1 MASFLLGQQMKIE
14 RKFIDLKDLVVSEE
28 GPGTIEGYRAVF
40 GEIDEGGDLIVQGFF
55 KESIPEYLD
64 AGFTTHSHD
73 WDFDKTVGYPL
84 EAKEDDHG
92 LHVKS
97 EFHTTPD
104 AQAVRQKA
112 IERKKAGKRIGF
124 SFGYSISDKFYIE
137 AKDFKEQLPLYVKAE
152 RLQANLLKAQNFDR
166 IRILKKGE
174 IIEDAIV
181 TAPMNKLAMAS
192 AVKSIESKGMLAD
205 ELAQTTPSTWEIES
219 AFRRIIRKIAE
230 TAKNAPSIGES
241 SFDWRAKI
249 AEAVSEYGPT
259 MQPLIIAQVEQFLDS
274 SDDEFYLKGESVS
287 GSFESFDA
295 VVAAVEKHTAKMQRN
310 HANRVKEGRVLSGTN
325 RAKVQAAY
333 DALGDLLTASETA
346 PKEPTEEGKIDV
358 SALRTQSLR
367 MQSLARLALT

>member
-1 MASFLLGQQMKIE
+1 MNIE
-14 RKFIDLKDLVVSEE
+14 RKFIDLKDLTVTEE
-28 GPGTIEGYRAVF
+28 GPGEISGYRAVF
-40 GEIDEGGDLIVQGFF
+40 GEIDEGGDLIAKGFF
-55 KESIPEYLD
+55 ADSITEYLE

-92 LHVKS
+92 LFVKS

-104 AQAVRQKA
+104 AQSVRQKA
-112 IERKKAGKRIGF
+112 LERKKAGKRVGF
-124 SFGYSISDKFYIE
+124 SFGYSISDKSIIE
-137 AKDFKEQLPLYVKAE
+137 AKDFKEQLPLYVKPE
-152 RLQANLLKAQNFDR
+152 RLQANLLKAQTFDR

-181 TAPMNKLAMAS
+181 TAPMNKLAMAGS
-192 AVKSIESKGMLAD
+192 VKSKDGGKGMLAD

-241 SFDWRAKI
+241 AFDWRAKV

-259 MQPLIIAQVEQFLDS
+259 MQPLIIAQIEEFLES

-295 VVAAVEKHTAKMQRN
+295 VVAAVEKHTHNMQRN
-310 HANRVKEGRVLSGTN
+310 HANRVKEGRVLSGAN
-325 RAKVQAAY
+325 RTIVKAAV
-333 DALGDLLTASETA
+333 DALNELLAASETA
-346 PKEPTEEGKIDV
+346 PKPIEEEKIDV
-358 SALRTQSLR
+358 SALRTQSMRVRHRL
-367 MQSLARLALT
+367 MTNLAHTA

>member
-1 MASFLLGQQMKIE
+1 MASFLLGQQMKKIE
-14 RKFIDLKDLVVSEE
+14 RKFIDLKDLVVSED

-40 GEIDEGGDLIVQGFF
+40 GEIDEGGDLIVPGFF
-55 KESIPEYLD
+55 KESIAEYLD

-73 WDFDKTVGYPL
+73 WAFDKTVGYPL

-97 EFHTTPD
+97 EFHTTDD

-112 IERKKAGKRIGF
+112 IERKKAGKRVGF
-124 SFGYSISDKFYIE
+124 SFGYSISDKSYIE
-137 AKDFKEQLPLYVKAE
+137 AKDFKEQLPLYVKPE

-192 AVKSIESKGMLAD
+192 AVKSEPQLFEPQLDAFIETYGK
-205 ELAQTTPSTWEIES
+205 EKVIE
-219 AFRRIIRKIAE
+219 
-230 TAKNAPSIGES
+230 
-241 SFDWRAKI
+241 
-249 AEAVSEYGPT
+249 
-259 MQPLIIAQVEQFLDS
+259 
-274 SDDEFYLKGESVS
+274 YLKEDSVS

-295 VVAAVEKHTAKMQRN
+295 VVSAVEKHTANMQRN

-333 DALGDLLTASETA
+333 DALGELLTASETA
-346 PKEPTEEGKIDV
+346 PKEPAEEEKIDV
-358 SALRTQSLR
+358 SALRTQAMRVRHRLMSN
-367 MQSLARLALT
+367 LARTA